1 LASDGSETVN
11 EFTVFADP
19 GKYAFHSCEQLLPQ
33 RQYWAAKE
41 QELLT
46 DKARQSTGGTAVSV
60 VAYQSNYVMAREELK
75 VIEATARIKKCKLPD
90 DLQNNSA
97 AR

>member
-1 LASDGSETVN
+1 LN

-19 GKYAFHSCEQLLPQ
+19 GKYEFHSCEQLLPQ
-33 RQYWAAKE
+33 RRHWAAKE
-41 QELLT
+41 RELKLFM

-60 VAYQSNYVMAREELK
+60 VAYQSDYVMAREELK
-75 VIEATARIKKCKLPD
+75 VIDATARIEKCKLPD
-90 DLQNNSA
+90 ELQNNSA